1 MKDWPWY
8 NFLVMGVVLF
18 AIVFLIFLKPR
29 NQKIGNLK
37 DERIRI
43 EIEVNQLKSKKRQ
56 LNKIETEL
64 QKMTGTLKELEVVIP
79 QQREIYDILKQIQ
92 QLAYDSQ
99 LDIIKFVNR
108 GEIDKEFY
116 WEWPYDIEITGSY
129 HNLALFFD
137 SLSRFPRLFNTENF
151 VIRALPGQNE
161 SETITAN
168 TTIKTYIFKEP
179 VSSKT
184 PRPKSP
190 GN

>member
-8 NFLVMGVVLF
+8 NHLVLAVVFF
-18 AIVFLIFLKPR
+18 AIVFLMFLKPR
-29 NQKIGNLK
+29 NKKIENIK

-56 LNKIETEL
+56 LNKIEAEL
-64 QKMTGTLKELEVVIP
+64 QTMTDTLIKLEVVIP

-92 QLAYDSQ
+92 QLAYDSR

-116 WEWPYDIEITGSY
+116 LEWPITIDITGSY

-137 SLSRFPRLFNTENF
+137 SLSRFPRLFNTESF
-151 VIRALPGQNE
+151 AIRALSGQND

-168 TTIKTYIFKEP
+168 TTIKTYIFREP
-179 VSSKT
+179 IPNKT
-184 PRPKSP
+184 PKPKSP
-190 GN
+190 GY

>member
-8 NFLVMGVVLF
+8 NHLVLAVVLF
-18 AIVFLIFLKPR
+18 AIVFLMFLKPR
-29 NQKIGNLK
+29 NKKIANIK
-37 DERIRI
+37 DERIQI

-56 LNKIETEL
+56 LNKIEAEL
-64 QKMTGTLKELEVVIP
+64 QTMTATLIELEVMIP

-92 QLAYDSQ
+92 QLAYDSR

-116 WEWPYDIEITGSY
+116 LEWPIEIEITGSY

-137 SLSRFPRLFNTENF
+137 SLSRFSRLFNTDNF
-151 VIRALPGQNE
+151 VIRALSGQTD
-161 SETITAN
+161 SETIRAS
-168 TTIKTYIFKEP
+168 TTIKTYLFKESI
-179 VSSKT
+179 SSQT
-184 PRPKSP
+184 PTPKSP

>member
-8 NFLVMGVVLF
+8 SYLVIAVVLF
-18 AIVFLIFLKPR
+18 AIVFLMFLKPR
-29 NQKIGNLK
+29 NQKIANIK

-43 EIEVNQLKSKKRQ
+43 ENEVNQLKSKKRQ
-56 LNKIETEL
+56 LNKIEAEL
-64 QKMTGTLKELEVVIP
+64 QTMTGTLKELEVVIP

-92 QLAYDSQ
+92 QLAYDSR

-116 WEWPYDIEITGSY
+116 WEWPIAIEITGSY

-137 SLSRFPRLFNTENF
+137 SLSRFSRLFNTENF
-151 VIRALPGQNE
+151 VIRALPDQND

-168 TTIKTYIFKEP
+168 TTIKTYIFREP
-179 VSSKT
+179 MPSKT

-190 GN
+190 GY